1 MGITSALERE
11 LIEPKRREQTRGGG
25 GSAIKV
31 LVASSSFPYP
41 LDIGRKVVISGFL
54 DYLEDTFG
62 AANVTFAYLG
72 GSLSSAARASVL
84 CHSIALPLDAAVPR
98 LGRAFWHSFV
108 RQRYA
113 LQEMIL
119 YSRQAE
125 ERLRELE
132 RTLRPDIIVGD
143 TIRMARYFEP
153 NAYRAKRSILYLDDL
168 YSLRYQRMIEATRAH
183 PDMPL
188 DAIGTFGRFL
198 PPGIRRVVHGRG
210 LQQALLALE
219 SKLLEQR
226 EIEMTRC
233 FDHILLLN
241 KAETTRL
248 TQRSGARNIGTI
260 KPLLRCHRDRLPRR
274 FDGEPTFLFL
284 GNLHYPANAYSLS
297 LFMTRTMPELI
308 KAEPRAKLLVIG
320 RHRGTGLAEQA
331 GSLGS
336 HVEFLDYVEDLAPVM
351 ATAAAMIIPLVY
363 GSGLKMKALD
373 ALYYGI
379 PMVST
384 DCGVDGM
391 PVTAGHDVLIENDLS
406 AFVSPML
413 RLLEPGFNDRISAAS
428 QRLYAEEFSPQVV
441 WREYGDIFGGA

>member
-1 MGITSALERE
+1 MGITSALESV
-11 LIEPKRREQTRGGG
+11 LIEPKRRELPYGEGR
-25 GSAIKV
+25 SAIKV

-41 LDIGRKVVISGFL
+41 VDIGRKVVIAGFL
-54 DYLEDTFG
+54 DYLAGTFG
-62 AANVTFAYLG
+62 AENVTFAYLG
-72 GSLSSAARASVL
+72 DSLSSAAHASVP
-84 CHSIALPLDAAVPR
+84 CQSIALPLDGAVPR
-98 LGRAFWHSFV
+98 LGRTFWHSFV
-108 RQRYA
+108 RRRYA
-113 LQEMIL
+113 LQEMVL
-119 YSRQAE
+119 YSKRAE

-132 RTLRPDIIVGD
+132 RALRPDIVVGD

-153 NAYRAKRSILYLDDL
+153 DAYRAKQSILYLDDL
-168 YSLRYQRMIEATRAH
+168 YSLRYRRMIETTRAH
-183 PDMPL
+183 PDMAL

-198 PPGIRRVVHGRG
+198 PPGIRRVVHGRE

-219 SKLLEQR
+219 SRLLEQR
-226 EIEMTRC
+226 EIELTQR
-233 FDHILLLN
+233 FDNILLLN
-241 KAETTRL
+241 KEETTRL
-248 TQRSGARNIGTI
+248 AQSSGARNIGTI

-274 FDGEPTFLFL
+274 FEGEPTFLFL

-308 KAEPRAKLLVIG
+308 KAERRAKLLVIG

-331 GSLGS
+331 RSLGANI
-336 HVEFLDYVEDLAPVM
+336 EFLDYVEDLAPLM

-384 DCGVDGM
+384 DCGVDGI
-391 PVTAGHDVLIENDLS
+391 PVTSGHDVLIENDLG

-413 RLLEPGFNDRISAAS
+413 RLLEPGLNDRISAAS
-428 QRLYAEEFSPQVV
+428 QRLYAEEFAPEVV

>member
-1 MGITSALERE
+1 
-11 LIEPKRREQTRGGG
+11 
-25 GSAIKV
+25 
-31 LVASSSFPYP
+31 
-41 LDIGRKVVISGFL
+41 
-54 DYLEDTFG
+54 
-62 AANVTFAYLG
+62 
-72 GSLSSAARASVL
+72 
-84 CHSIALPLDAAVPR
+84 
-98 LGRAFWHSFV
+98 
-108 RQRYA
+108 
-113 LQEMIL
+113 
-119 YSRQAE
+119 
-125 ERLRELE
+125 
-132 RTLRPDIIVGD
+132 
-143 TIRMARYFEP
+143 
-153 NAYRAKRSILYLDDL
+153 
-168 YSLRYQRMIEATRAH
+168 
-183 PDMPL
+183 
-188 DAIGTFGRFL
+188 
-198 PPGIRRVVHGRG
+198 VHGRG

-241 KAETTRL
+241 KEETTRL
-248 TQRSGARNIGTI
+248 AERSGARNIGTI
-260 KPLLRCHRDRLPRR
+260 KPLLRCHRGRLPRQ

-331 GSLGS
+331 RSLGA
-336 HVEFLDYVEDLAPVM
+336 HVEFLDYVEDLAPLM
-351 ATAAAMIIPLVY
+351 ATAAAMIIPLIY

-428 QRLYAEEFSPQVV
+428 QRLYAEEFAPEVV
-441 WREYGDIFGGA
+441 WRQYGDIFGGV